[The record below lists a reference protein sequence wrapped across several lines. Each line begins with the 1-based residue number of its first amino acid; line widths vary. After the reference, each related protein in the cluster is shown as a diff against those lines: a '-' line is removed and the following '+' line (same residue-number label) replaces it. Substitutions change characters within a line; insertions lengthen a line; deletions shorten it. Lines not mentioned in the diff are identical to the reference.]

1 METSHQYIE
10 DLILAYHAG
19 ELTAAQHDELLQLV
33 QSDSE
38 AAELF
43 RSYAVLRSAM
53 PADEGGHEMAYQQFL
68 ASTGARR
75 QRRIPL
81 TVWAAAASIALLA
94 GMFMFLRPQHAQN
107 VEIASAGNHIL
118 PDSSQITAGQGT
130 ELAYSPDFSAERTVS
145 LKRGQAFF
153 EIKHDSKRPFTVNLP
168 NASVR
173 VLGTSFNLKIDS
185 LSGNSTLT
193 VLTGRVQASAASDK
207 ESRILNAGESMI
219 FSSAGLIA
227 EEPVHADGNELS
239 WKTGRLVFTSAPMAD
254 VVRAINNH
262 FGSALTLEDHAMDSC
277 RLNATFA
284 QPELPKILDMLK
296 IAFDVQ
302 LVEKDGKLI
311 LRGPGC

>member
-1 METSHQYIE
+1 METTDQHIE

-19 ELTAAQHDELLQLV
+19 ELTAAQQDELLQLV

-38 AAELF
+38 VAELF
-43 RSYAVLRSAM
+43 RSYAVLRSAI
-53 PADEGGHEMAYQQFL
+53 PAEQGGHEMAYRQFL
-68 ASTGARR
+68 ASAGIRTK
-75 QRRIPL
+75 RRIPL
-81 TVWAAAASIALLA
+81 TVWAAAASIVLLA
-94 GMFMFLRPQHAQN
+94 GLFMFLRPQKAQDI
-107 VEIASAGNHIL
+107 EIVSAGNHIL

-130 ELAYSPDFSAERTVS
+130 ELAYSPDFSGERTVS

-193 VLTGRVQASAASDK
+193 VVTGRVQASAASDK
-207 ESRILNAGESMI
+207 ESRILNAGESME
-219 FSSAGLIA
+219 FSASGRIAG
-227 EEPVHADGNELS
+227 EPVQAEGNELS
-239 WKTGRLVFTSAPMAD
+239 WKTGQLVFTSAPMAD

-262 FGSALTLEDHAMDSC
+262 FGSALTLEGHAMDSC
-277 RLNATFA
+277 RLNATFSD
-284 QPELPKILDMLK
+284 PELPKILDMLK

-302 LVEKDGKLI
+302 FVEKEGKLI